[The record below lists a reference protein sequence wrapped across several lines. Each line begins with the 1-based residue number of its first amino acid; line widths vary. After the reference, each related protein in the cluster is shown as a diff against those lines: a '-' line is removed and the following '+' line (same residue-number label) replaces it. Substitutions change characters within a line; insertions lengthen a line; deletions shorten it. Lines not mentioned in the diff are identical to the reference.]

1 MRRFGWAMVAVY
13 VGNKTEP
20 TLNARWT
27 SQVGQDRTIVNLFK
41 GKRGGFFV
49 DLAANDAVRLSNTL
63 TLEQQYGWD
72 GLCIEANPQYFEKL
86 YKRRCQLVQAV
97 VGKDDNAEVQFVFK
111 KVLGGVLG
119 FDNRKATA
127 HTQDVH
133 RFSTVSLEKV
143 FSNLSVPAVIDYL
156 SLDVE
161 GAEEWV
167 LGAFP
172 WHRFAFLAITVERP
186 NPGLRATFKSQ
197 GYTYVCDHGGFGDQ
211 LWLHPAFP
219 DLRKAVAGLNV
230 TVYANQS
237 RRCS

>member
-1 MRRFGWAMVAVY
+1 M
-13 VGNKTEP
+13 
-20 TLNARWT
+20 
-27 SQVGQDRTIVNLFK
+27 
-41 GKRGGFFV
+41 
-49 DLAANDAVRLSNTL
+49 
-63 TLEQQYGWD
+63 
-72 GLCIEANPQYFEKL
+72 
-86 YKRRCQLVQAV
+86 

-186 NPGLRATFKSQ
+186 
-197 GYTYVCDHGGFGDQ
+197 
-211 LWLHPAFP
+211 
-219 DLRKAVAGLNV
+219 
-230 TVYANQS
+230 
-237 RRCS
+237 